1 MLTLYPAAGSGVSL
15 TSTYDSLLETGP
27 ALELE
32 LLCNPGQTSLELELL
47 CNPGQT
53 SLELE
58 LLCNPGQTSLELE
71 LLIGMGIS
79 VDQ

>member
-32 LLCNPGQTSLELELL
+32 LLCNPGQTSLELEL
-47 CNPGQT
+47 
-53 SLELE
+53 E